1 VVLTGR
7 NAGKLEQITKEI
19 RADGGEAEF
28 FVGDPT
34 IHDDVTRVT
43 KATVDLFGGVDI
55 LVTAAGLN
63 TNAPIHVQSDEDWQA
78 VMDANVRGTWLFCK
92 EVGKVMMDQGRGGKV
107 ILVGSVRGEIGLGN
121 YTAYCPSKGAV
132 HLLAKSLGQE
142 WGPHKIN
149 VNCIAPGV
157 FRSEIT
163 RRVFEDEAFNKMV
176 LPRFPIGRL
185 GEPEDL
191 VGALLLLSSKASDWT
206 TGSIVVVDGGF
217 TAAW

>member
-1 VVLTGR
+1 
-7 NAGKLEQITKEI
+7 
-19 RADGGEAEF
+19 
-28 FVGDPT
+28 
-34 IHDDVTRVT
+34 
-43 KATVDLFGGVDI
+43 
-55 LVTAAGLN
+55 
-63 TNAPIHVQSDEDWQA
+63 
-78 VMDANVRGTWLFCK
+78 
-92 EVGKVMMDQGRGGKV
+92 
-107 ILVGSVRGEIGLGN
+107 VGSVRGEIGLGN

-206 TGSIVVVDGGF
+206 TTGSIVVVDGWF